1 MKKTYI
7 RPQIM
12 IEAFTPNNYVAAC
25 YKIACNIGG
34 NRGGNNNLSTEF
46 WNNNPEYGHG
56 RNEQG
61 IHAAKGTAGTCADEN
76 SNRILTD
83 AGGLLS
89 GTSVGEY
96 NKDQGWLNGTI
107 EKWTDS
113 NGNGKVDEGD
123 IIYWSTTSS
132 SKRWNHRGT
141 IQGTVAG
148 HPNHS

>member
-1 MKKTYI
+1 MKKTYV

-12 IEAFTPNNYVAAC
+12 IENFTPNNYVAAC
-25 YKIACNIGG
+25 YKISCDIGG
-34 NRGGNNNLSTEF
+34 STGGNNTLDTAL
-46 WNNNPEYGHG
+46 WNNHPEKGHG
-56 RNEQG
+56 QNEQG
-61 IHAAKGTAGTCADEN
+61 IHAADGTPGTCADA
-76 SNRILTD
+76 SANRILTD

-96 NKDQGWLNGTI
+96 NKAQGWLNGTI
-107 EKWTDS
+107 ETWTDS
-113 NGNGKVDEGD
+113 NHNGIVDTGD

-132 SKRWNHRGT
+132 TKRWNHRGV